1 MADAKKCDICGTFY
15 DGYERKFET
24 YFKGESYYCYINPF
38 FMYDEYGST
47 DVKKY
52 PDMCKDCFK
61 ELMSKIMNEI
71 LKI

>member
-15 DGYERKFET
+15 DGYERKFQT

-38 FMYDEYGST
+38 FIFDEFGSDT
-47 DVKKY
+47 NKY

-61 ELMSKIMNEI
+61 ELMSKIMGEI
-71 LKI
+71 EKI